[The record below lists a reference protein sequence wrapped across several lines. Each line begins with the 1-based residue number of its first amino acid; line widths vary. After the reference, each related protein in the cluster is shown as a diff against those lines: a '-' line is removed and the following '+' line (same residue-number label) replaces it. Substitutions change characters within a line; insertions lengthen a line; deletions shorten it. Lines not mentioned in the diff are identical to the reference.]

1 MAITKFMQVMFSANE
16 REDEELAGQVA
27 EDIETAKENGEVDT
41 EEVNY
46 KHLGDGNVMIH
57 DKVNDEITLAK
68 KAQDEHET
76 YDLVAVPTED
86 LDMYL
91 HPGEDGVTPDQ
102 SVQGVD
108 EEHYEDHMEMPMDDM
123 EDEYIDGS
131 ELNEDEEYDEDE
143 EEREFSYFGD
153 NEAVYR
159 IIEDQVFMERIF
171 SEVIESEET
180 AKVGDIKVEKIDDD
194 TVLVTSE
201 ATGDQARVELDGE
214 GMEVTELEQKE
225 MSEDEYYEEDEEECY
240 NGCGSSE
247 QYEPMYVV
255 GVDTGNHVIVDA
267 PVYDE
272 EDAQDLASR
281 LEEAG
286 VSGIGVFEDP
296 DQAREHAQELLN
308 SLGVENEDQVMEPE
322 QAEFSDYG
330 VYVTRYF
337 SYDELEEIENEYYE
351 RLFSEIDPEDCTEF
365 MFKMFSETENDAPT
379 QDKIEDAL
387 ESGEEIEEDGEVI
400 TPVSDDTV
408 VVEDKNN
415 GEFTKVTVDEGEM
428 DVEKISRSEAEEL
441 VKDIAVESEDEDD
454 DDEDEVEEKEF
465 SEVFVDPFELNSD
478 EVTSYMMRLFSESE
492 DDEESLQ
499 EDVESALEDGEQVET
514 DDEIITPI
522 SNTTAVVEDKE
533 NGEYTKVTVEGE
545 DMHVEKLSESEA
557 EDLLEDVDVE
567 ETKEE
572 QEEREFSENNY
583 MILKYFADA
592 MAPAQAPMAAPAP
605 APVPAEA
612 AAMPAEQPMP
622 MDMPV
627 EVPSV
632 EAIEDKAL
640 AAVEAIH
647 AAAQDAA
654 NMIQQAKEAP
664 VPGQEEDLQ
673 EAQFS
678 YYYYDEDDA
687 EERFYSETE
696 TLGSWLMNS
705 TRR

>member
-16 REDEELAGQVA
+16 REDDELAGQVA
-27 EDIETAKENGEVDT
+27 EDIEAAKENGEVDT

-57 DKVNDEITLAK
+57 DKVNNEVTLAT

-91 HPGEDGVTPDQ
+91 HMDETGVNPDE
-102 SVQGVD
+102 SVEGVN
-108 EEHYEDHMEMPMDDM
+108 EEHYEEHVDQPIDM
-123 EDEYIDGS
+123 VEDKYVDGS
-131 ELNEDEEYDEDE
+131 ELNEEV
-143 EEREFSYFGD
+143 EEREYSYDGENVAMQRIFS
-153 NEAVYR
+153 
-159 IIEDQVFMERIF
+159 DQEFMERIF
-171 SEVIESEET
+171 NEVIESEET
-180 AKVGDIKVEKIDDD
+180 AKVGDIKVEKIDED

-201 ATGDQARVELDGE
+201 ATGDQARVELDSE

-225 MSEDEYYEEDEEECY
+225 MSEDEEGYEGPG
-240 NGCGSSE
+240 NSE
-247 QYEPMYVV
+247 QYEPMFVV
-255 GVDTGNHVIVDA
+255 GVDADNHVIVDA
-267 PVYDE
+267 PVYNE

-286 VSGIGVFEDP
+286 VENIGIFECP
-296 DQAREHAQELLN
+296 DEAREHAENLLN
-308 SLGVENEDQVMEPE
+308 ELGVEHENQLAEPE

-330 VYVTRYF
+330 IYVTRYF
-337 SYDELEEIENEYYE
+337 SQSELEELENEYYE
-351 RLFSEIDPEDCTEF
+351 RLFSEVDPEDCTEV
-365 MFKMFSETENDAPT
+365 MIKLFSEVSGDAPT

-408 VVEDKNN
+408 VIEDKNN
-415 GEFTKVTVDEGEM
+415 NEFTRVTVDGEDM

-441 VKDIAVESEDEDD
+441 VKDIVVESEE
-454 DDEDEVEEKEF
+454 DEDEEEEKEF
-465 SEVFVDPFELNSD
+465 SEVYVDPFELDPS

-492 DDEESLQ
+492 DSEESMQ
-499 EDVESALEDGEQVET
+499 EDVESALEEGEQVET

-522 SNTTAVVEDKE
+522 SSEVAVVEDKE
-533 NGEYTKVTVEGE
+533 NGEFTKVTVEGE

-557 EDLLEDVDVE
+557 SELLDEVEVE
-567 ETKEE
+567 ETENEK
-572 QEEREFSENNY
+572 EEREFSEANE
-583 MILKYFADA
+583 MVLKFFNAPV
-592 MAPAQAPMAAPAP
+592 APAAAPVAVPVEAAPVVEAPVEAP
-605 APVPAEA
+605 AMSE
-612 AAMPAEQPMP
+612 EI
-622 MDMPV
+622 
-627 EVPSV
+627 PSV

-664 VPGQEEDLQ
+664 VPGAEEDLQ

-678 YYYYDEDDA
+678 GDFEDEA
-687 EERFYSETE
+687 EERFYSQTE
-696 TLGSWLMNS
+696 TLGNWLINNI
-705 TRR
+705 R

>member
-1 MAITKFMQVMFSANE
+1 MAITKFMQAMFSANE

-27 EDIETAKENGEVDT
+27 EDIESAKENGEVDT
-41 EEVNY
+41 DEVNY

-91 HPGEDGVTPDQ
+91 HMAEDGVTPDE
-102 SVQGVD
+102 SVEGVD
-108 EEHYEDHMEMPMDDM
+108 EEHYEEHMEEPMDYM
-123 EDEYIDGS
+123 EDEYVDGS
-131 ELNEDEEYDEDE
+131 ELND
-143 EEREFSYFGD
+143 EEREFSVYSD
-153 NEAVYR
+153 NEAVQR
-159 IIEDQVFMERIF
+159 IFSDQEFMERIF
-171 SEVIESEET
+171 NEVIESEET
-180 AKVGDIKVEKIDDD
+180 AKVGDIKIEKIDDD

-201 ATGDQARVELDGE
+201 ATGDQARVELDGPE
-214 GMEVTELEQKE
+214 MEVTELDQKE
-225 MSEDEYYEEDEEECY
+225 MSEDYEDEECY

-247 QYEPMYVV
+247 QYEPMFVV
-255 GVDTGNHVIVDA
+255 GVDAGNHVIVDA
-267 PVYDE
+267 PVYNE
-272 EDAQDLASR
+272 EDAMDLAAR
-281 LEEAG
+281 LEESG
-286 VSGIGVFEDP
+286 VEGIGVFECP
-296 DQAREHAQELLN
+296 DEAREHAEELLS
-308 SLGVENEDQVMEPE
+308 SLGVESEEQVGEPE

-351 RLFSEIDPEDCTEF
+351 RLFSEVDPEECTEF
-365 MFKMFSETENDAPT
+365 MLKMFSETEEDAPT
-379 QDKIEDAL
+379 QEKIEDAL
-387 ESGEEIEEDGEVI
+387 ESGEEIEEDGEII
-400 TPVSDDTV
+400 TPISDDTV

-415 GEFTKVTVDEGEM
+415 NEFTKVTLDGDEM
-428 DVEKISRSEAEEL
+428 DVEKISREKAEEL
-441 VKDIAVESEDEDD
+441 VEDIAVEY
-454 DDEDEVEEKEF
+454 DDEDEDEESEEREF
-465 SEVFVDPFELNSD
+465 SEVYVDPFELDPS

-492 DDEESLQ
+492 EDEDSMQ
-499 EDVESALEDGEQVET
+499 EDVESALEDGEQIET
-514 DDEIITPI
+514 SSEIITPI

-557 EDLLEDVDVE
+557 EDLLDDVDVE
-567 ETKEE
+567 ETEEE
-572 QEEREFSENNY
+572 QEEREFSENNS
-583 MILKYFADA
+583 MILKFFADA
-592 MAPAQAPMAAPAP
+592 IPPAAQAPMAAAP
-605 APVPAEA
+605 AQ
-612 AAMPAEQPMP
+612 MPAEQPMP

-627 EVPSV
+627 EEVPSV

-664 VPGQEEDLQ
+664 IPGAEEDLQ

-678 YYYYDEDDA
+678 SFDEEA
-687 EERFYSETE
+687 EERFYCETE
-696 TLGSWLMNS
+696 TLGSWLTNNI
-705 TRR
+705 R

>member
-1 MAITKFMQVMFSANE
+1 MAITKFMQAMFSANE

-27 EDIETAKENGEVDT
+27 EDIESAKENGEVDT

-57 DKVNDEITLAK
+57 DKVNDEVTLAK

-91 HPGEDGVTPDQ
+91 HMAEDGVTPDE
-102 SVQGVD
+102 SVEGVD
-108 EEHYEDHMEMPMDDM
+108 EERYEEHMEAPMDYM
-123 EDEYIDGS
+123 EEEYVEGS
-131 ELNEDEEYDEDE
+131 ELND
-143 EEREFSYFGD
+143 EEREFSVYSD
-153 NEAVYR
+153 NEAVQR
-159 IIEDQVFMERIF
+159 IFSDQEFMERIF
-171 SEVIESEET
+171 NEVIESEET
-180 AKVGDIKVEKIDDD
+180 AKIGDIKIEKIDDD

-201 ATGDQARVELDGE
+201 ATGDQARVELDGPE
-214 GMEVTELEQKE
+214 MEVTELDQKE
-225 MSEDEYYEEDEEECY
+225 MSEDYEDEECY

-247 QYEPMYVV
+247 QYEPMFVV
-255 GVDTGNHVIVDA
+255 GVDVDNHVIVDA
-267 PVYDE
+267 PVYNE
-272 EDAQDLASR
+272 EDAMDLAAR
-281 LEEAG
+281 LEESG
-286 VSGIGVFEDP
+286 VEGIGVFECP
-296 DQAREHAQELLN
+296 DEAREHAEELLN
-308 SLGVENEDQVMEPE
+308 SLGVESEEQVGEPE

-351 RLFSEIDPEDCTEF
+351 RLFSEVDPEDCTEF
-365 MFKMFSETENDAPT
+365 MLKMFSETEEDAPT
-379 QDKIEDAL
+379 QEKIEDAL
-387 ESGEEIEEDGEVI
+387 ESGEEIEEDGEII
-400 TPVSDDTV
+400 TPISDDTV

-415 GEFTKVTVDEGEM
+415 NEFTKVTLAGDEM
-428 DVEKISRSEAEEL
+428 DVEKISREKAEEL
-441 VKDIAVESEDEDD
+441 VEDIAVEY
-454 DDEDEVEEKEF
+454 DDEDEDEESEEREF
-465 SEVFVDPFELNSD
+465 SEVYVDPFELDPS

-492 DDEESLQ
+492 EDEDSMQ
-499 EDVESALEDGEQVET
+499 EDVESALEDGEQIET
-514 DDEIITPI
+514 SSEIITPI

-545 DMHVEKLSESEA
+545 DMHVEKLSDSEA
-557 EDLLEDVDVE
+557 EDLLGDVEVE
-567 ETKEE
+567 ETDEE
-572 QEEREFSENNY
+572 KEEREFSENNS
-583 MILKYFADA
+583 MILKFFADA
-592 MAPAQAPMAAPAP
+592 MPPAAQAPMAAAP
-605 APVPAEA
+605 APVEAPAQ
-612 AAMPAEQPMP
+612 MPAEPMP

-632 EAIEDKAL
+632 EEIEDKAL

-664 VPGQEEDLQ
+664 VPGAEEDLQ

-678 YYYYDEDDA
+678 YYWDEEDA

-696 TLGSWLMNS
+696 TLGSWLTNNI
-705 TRR
+705 R

>member
-1 MAITKFMQVMFSANE
+1 MAITKFMQAMFSANE
-16 REDEELAGQVA
+16 RDDEELAGQVA
-27 EDIETAKENGEVDT
+27 GDIESAKERGEVDT

-57 DKVNDEITLAK
+57 DKVNNEVTLAK

-91 HPGEDGVTPDQ
+91 HPAEDGVTPDE

-108 EEHYEDHMEMPMDDM
+108 EEHYEEHMEMPMDDM

-131 ELNEDEEYDEDE
+131 ELNDCEECED
-143 EEREFSYFGD
+143 EEREFSYDGD
-153 NEAVYR
+153 NVILQR
-159 IIEDQVFMERIF
+159 LFSDQIFMEKIF
-171 SEVIESEET
+171 NEVIESEET
-180 AKVGDIKVEKIDDD
+180 AKVGDIKVEKIDDNS
-194 TVLVTSE
+194 VLVTSE
-201 ATGDQARVELDGE
+201 STGDQVEIDME
-214 GMEVTELEQKE
+214 GDHMKVNELEQRE
-225 MSEDEYYEEDEEECY
+225 MSEEDYEESD
-240 NGCGSSE
+240 E
-247 QYEPMYVV
+247 QYEPMFVV
-255 GVDTGNHVIVDA
+255 GVDTDNHVIVDA
-267 PVYDE
+267 PVYTE
-272 EDAQDLASR
+272 EDAQDLAER

-286 VSGIGVFEDP
+286 VEGIGIFECP
-296 DQAREHAQELLN
+296 DEAREHAENLLN
-308 SLGVENEDQVMEPE
+308 QLGIENEDQIAEPE

-365 MFKMFSETENDAPT
+365 MLKMFSETEDDAPS
-379 QDKIEDAL
+379 QEKIEDAL

-400 TPVSDDTV
+400 TPVSEDTV

-415 GEFTKVTVDEGEM
+415 GEFTKVVLDGEDM
-428 DVEKISRSEAEEL
+428 DVEKISREEAEEL
-441 VKDIAVESEDEDD
+441 VKDIAVESEE
-454 DDEDEVEEKEF
+454 DEDEEEDTEEKEF
-465 SEVFVDPFELNSD
+465 SEVYVDPFELDPS

-492 DDEESLQ
+492 EDEESLQ
-499 EDVESALEDGEQVET
+499 DDVESALEDGEQIET
-514 DDEIITPI
+514 DDEIITPV
-522 SNTTAVVEDKE
+522 SEDTAVVEDKE
-533 NGEYTKVTVEGE
+533 NGEYTKVTVEGG
-545 DMHVEKLSESEA
+545 DMHVEKISESEA
-557 EDLLEDVDVE
+557 ENLLGDVEVE
-567 ETKEE
+567 ETEDEK
-572 QEEREFSENNY
+572 EEREFSEQNE
-583 MILKYFADA
+583 MILKFFNAPVA
-592 MAPAQAPMAAPAP
+592 TVPAQAAA
-605 APVPAEA
+605 APVPQEVLQAQADQEVAQA
-612 AAMPAEQPMP
+612 AQEIPAV
-622 MDMPV
+622 V
-627 EVPSV
+627 EETPSV

-664 VPGQEEDLQ
+664 VPGAEEDLQ

-678 YYYYDEDDA
+678 HYYDEEEA

-705 TRR
+705 TRRR

>member
-1 MAITKFMQVMFSANE
+1 MAITKFMQAMFSANE

-27 EDIETAKENGEVDT
+27 EDIESAKENGEVDT
-41 EEVNY
+41 DEVNY

-57 DKVNDEITLAK
+57 DKVNDEVTLAK

-91 HPGEDGVTPDQ
+91 HMAEDGVTPDE
-102 SVQGVD
+102 SVEGVD
-108 EEHYEDHMEMPMDDM
+108 EEHYEEHMEAPMDYM
-123 EDEYIDGS
+123 EDEYVDGS
-131 ELNEDEEYDEDE
+131 ELNDGECEECE
-143 EEREFSYFGD
+143 EEKEFSYYGD
-153 NEAVYR
+153 NVVLQR
-159 IIEDQVFMERIF
+159 LFSDQIFMEKIF
-171 SEVIESEET
+171 NEVIESEET

-194 TVLVTSE
+194 AVLVTSE
-201 ATGDQARVELDGE
+201 ATGDQARIEMQGE
-214 GMEVTELEQKE
+214 HLKVDELEQRE
-225 MSEDEYYEEDEEECY
+225 MSEDYEDEECY

-247 QYEPMYVV
+247 QYEPMFVV
-255 GVDTGNHVIVDA
+255 GVDAGNHVIVDA
-267 PVYDE
+267 PVYNE
-272 EDAQDLASR
+272 EDARDLASR

-286 VSGIGVFEDP
+286 VEGIGIFENP
-296 DQAREHAQELLN
+296 DEAREHAEELLN
-308 SLGVENEDQVMEPE
+308 SLGVEHEDQVGEPE

-365 MFKMFSETENDAPT
+365 MLKMFSETEDNAPS
-379 QDKIEDAL
+379 QEKIEDAL

-400 TPVSDDTV
+400 TPISDDTV

-415 GEFTKVTVDEGEM
+415 GEFTKIVLDDEDM
-428 DVEKISRSEAEEL
+428 DIEKISREEAEEL
-441 VKDIAVESEDEDD
+441 VKDIAVESEEEEEEDD
-454 DDEDEVEEKEF
+454 NEEDAEEKEF
-465 SEVFVDPFELNSD
+465 SEVFVDPFELDSS

-522 SNTTAVVEDKE
+522 SDDTAVVEDKE
-533 NGEYTKVTVEGE
+533 NGEYTKVTVDGE

-557 EDLLEDVDVE
+557 EDLLEDVEVE
-567 ETKEE
+567 ETEEE
-572 QEEREFSENNY
+572 QEEREFSENNS
-583 MILKYFADA
+583 MILKFFADA
-592 MAPAQAPMAAPAP
+592 MVPAQAPIAPVPAEVAPAP
-605 APVPAEA
+605 APVEAIPA
-612 AAMPAEQPMP
+612 PMP
-622 MDMPV
+622 MDIPA

-654 NMIQQAKEAP
+654 NMIQQAKDAP
-664 VPGQEEDLQ
+664 VPGAEEDLQ

-678 YYYYDEDDA
+678 YYWNEEDA

-696 TLGSWLMNS
+696 TLGSWLTNNI
-705 TRR
+705 R

>member
-1 MAITKFMQVMFSANE
+1 MAITKFMQAMFSANE

-27 EDIETAKENGEVDT
+27 EDIESAKENGEVDT
-41 EEVNY
+41 DEVNY

-57 DKVNDEITLAK
+57 DKVNDEVTLAK

-91 HPGEDGVTPDQ
+91 HMAEDGVTPDE
-102 SVQGVD
+102 SVEGVD
-108 EEHYEDHMEMPMDDM
+108 EEHYEEHMEAPMDYM
-123 EDEYIDGS
+123 EDEYVDGS
-131 ELNEDEEYDEDE
+131 ELND
-143 EEREFSYFGD
+143 EEREFSVYSE
-153 NEAVYR
+153 NEAVQR
-159 IIEDQVFMERIF
+159 IFSDQEFMERLF
-171 SEVIESEET
+171 NEVIESEET
-180 AKVGDIKVEKIDDD
+180 AKVGDIKIEKIDDD

-201 ATGDQARVELDGE
+201 ATGDQARVELDGPE
-214 GMEVTELEQKE
+214 MEVTELDQKE
-225 MSEDEYYEEDEEECY
+225 MSEDYEDEECY

-247 QYEPMYVV
+247 QYEPMFVV
-255 GVDTGNHVIVDA
+255 GVDVDNHVIVDA
-267 PVYDE
+267 PVYNE

-281 LEEAG
+281 LEESG
-286 VSGIGVFEDP
+286 VEGIGIFENP
-296 DQAREHAQELLN
+296 DEAREHAEELLN
-308 SLGVENEDQVMEPE
+308 SLGVDSEEQVGEPE

-351 RLFSEIDPEDCTEF
+351 RLFSEVDPEECTEF
-365 MFKMFSETENDAPT
+365 MLKMFSETEEDAPT
-379 QDKIEDAL
+379 QEKIEDAL
-387 ESGEEIEEDGEVI
+387 ESGEEIEEDGEII
-400 TPVSDDTV
+400 TPISDDTV

-415 GEFTKVTVDEGEM
+415 GEFTKVTLDGDEM
-428 DVEKISRSEAEEL
+428 DVEKISREEAEEL
-441 VKDIAVESEDEDD
+441 VEDISVESEKEEDD
-454 DDEDEVEEKEF
+454 DNESEDDDNESEEKEF
-465 SEVFVDPFELNSD
+465 SEVFVDPFELDPS

-492 DDEESLQ
+492 DDEESMQ
-499 EDVESALEDGEQVET
+499 DDVESALEDGEQVET

-522 SNTTAVVEDKE
+522 SDDTAVVEDKE
-533 NGEYTKVTVEGE
+533 NGEYTKVTVDGE

-557 EDLLEDVDVE
+557 EDLLDDVEVE
-567 ETKEE
+567 ETEDE
-572 QEEREFSENNY
+572 QEEREFSENNS
-583 MILKYFADA
+583 MILKFFADA
-592 MAPAQAPMAAPAP
+592 MAPAAQAPMAAAP
-605 APVPAEA
+605 APVEAPAQ
-612 AAMPAEQPMP
+612 MPAEQPMP

-654 NMIQQAKEAP
+654 NMIQQAKDAP
-664 VPGQEEDLQ
+664 VPGAEEDLQ

-678 YYYYDEDDA
+678 YYYEDEA
-687 EERFYSETE
+687 EDRFYSETE
-696 TLGSWLMNS
+696 TLGNWLMNS

>member
-1 MAITKFMQVMFSANE
+1 MAITKFMQAMFSANE

-27 EDIETAKENGEVDT
+27 EDIESAKENGEVDT
-41 EEVNY
+41 DEVNY

-57 DKVNDEITLAK
+57 DKVNDEVTLAK

-91 HPGEDGVTPDQ
+91 HMAEDGVTPDE
-102 SVQGVD
+102 SVEGVD
-108 EEHYEDHMEMPMDDM
+108 EEHYEEHMEEPMDYM
-123 EDEYIDGS
+123 EDEYVDGS
-131 ELNEDEEYDEDE
+131 ELND
-143 EEREFSYFGD
+143 EEREFSVYSD
-153 NEAVYR
+153 NEAV
-159 IIEDQVFMERIF
+159 QRIF
-171 SEVIESEET
+171 SDQEFMEKIFNEVIESEET
-180 AKVGDIKVEKIDDD
+180 AKVGDIKIEKIDDD

-201 ATGDQARVELDGE
+201 ATGDQARVEVQGDHLKVD
-214 GMEVTELEQKE
+214 ELEQRE
-225 MSEDEYYEEDEEECY
+225 MSEEDYEDEECY

-247 QYEPMYVV
+247 QYEPMFVV
-255 GVDTGNHVIVDA
+255 GVDAGNHVIVDA

-272 EDAQDLASR
+272 EDAMDLAQR
-281 LEEAG
+281 LEESG
-286 VSGIGVFEDP
+286 VEGIGIFENP
-296 DQAREHAQELLN
+296 DEAREHAEELLN
-308 SLGVENEDQVMEPE
+308 SLGIDSEEQVGEPE

-351 RLFSEIDPEDCTEF
+351 RLFSEVDPEECTEF
-365 MFKMFSETENDAPT
+365 MLKMFSETEDDAPT
-379 QDKIEDAL
+379 QEKIEDAL

-400 TPVSDDTV
+400 TPISDDTV

-415 GEFTKVTVDEGEM
+415 GEFTKVTLDGDEM
-428 DVEKISRSEAEEL
+428 DVEKISREEAEEL
-441 VKDIAVESEDEDD
+441 VEDIAVESEE
-454 DDEDEVEEKEF
+454 DDEDEEDENTEDEEREF
-465 SEVFVDPFELNSD
+465 SDLYVDVDPFELSSD

-492 DDEESLQ
+492 DDEETMQ

-514 DDEIITPI
+514 SDEIITPI
-522 SNTTAVVEDKE
+522 SDDTVVVEDKE

-545 DMHVEKLSESEA
+545 EMHVEKLSESEA
-557 EDLLEDVDVE
+557 EDLLEDVEVE
-567 ETKEE
+567 ETEEE
-572 QEEREFSENNY
+572 QEEREFSENNS
-583 MILKYFADA
+583 MILKFFN
-592 MAPAQAPMAAPAP
+592 APMAAPAP
-605 APVPAEA
+605 AQQVPVQQVPVEQAPAE
-612 AAMPAEQPMP
+612 PMP
-622 MDMPV
+622 MEEMPV

-654 NMIQQAKEAP
+654 NMIQQAKDAP
-664 VPGQEEDLQ
+664 VPGAEEDLQ

-678 YYYYDEDDA
+678 YYWDEEDA

-696 TLGSWLMNS
+696 TLGSWLTNNI
-705 TRR
+705 R

>member
-1 MAITKFMQVMFSANE
+1 MAITKFMQAMFSANE

-27 EDIETAKENGEVDT
+27 EDIESAKENGEVDT
-41 EEVNY
+41 DEVNY

-57 DKVNDEITLAK
+57 DKVNDEVTLAK

-91 HPGEDGVTPDQ
+91 HMAEDGVTPDE
-102 SVQGVD
+102 SVEGVD
-108 EEHYEDHMEMPMDDM
+108 EEHYEEHMEAPMDYM
-123 EDEYIDGS
+123 EDEYVDGS
-131 ELNEDEEYDEDE
+131 ELNDEGCEECE
-143 EEREFSYFGD
+143 EEKEFSYYGD
-153 NEAVYR
+153 NVVLQR
-159 IIEDQVFMERIF
+159 LFSDQIFMEKIF
-171 SEVIESEET
+171 NEVIESEET

-194 TVLVTSE
+194 AVLVTSE
-201 ATGDQARVELDGE
+201 ATGDQARIEMQGE
-214 GMEVTELEQKE
+214 RLKVDELEQRE
-225 MSEDEYYEEDEEECY
+225 MSEDYEDEECY

-247 QYEPMYVV
+247 QYEPMFVV
-255 GVDTGNHVIVDA
+255 GVDAGNHVIVDA
-267 PVYDE
+267 PVYNE

-286 VSGIGVFEDP
+286 VEGIGIFENP
-296 DQAREHAQELLN
+296 DEAREHAEELLN
-308 SLGVENEDQVMEPE
+308 SLGVEHEDQVGEPE

-365 MFKMFSETENDAPT
+365 MLKMFSETEDNAPS
-379 QDKIEDAL
+379 QEKIEDAL

-400 TPVSDDTV
+400 TPISDDTV

-415 GEFTKVTVDEGEM
+415 GEFTKIVLDDEDM
-428 DVEKISRSEAEEL
+428 DIEKISREEAEEL
-441 VKDIAVESEDEDD
+441 VKDIAVESEEEEEEDK
-454 DDEDEVEEKEF
+454 EEEKEF
-465 SEVFVDPFELNSD
+465 SEVFVDPFELDSS

-492 DDEESLQ
+492 DDDESLQ

-522 SNTTAVVEDKE
+522 SDDTAVVEDKE
-533 NGEYTKVTVEGE
+533 NGEYTKVTVDGE

-557 EDLLEDVDVE
+557 EDLLGDVEVE

-572 QEEREFSENNY
+572 QEEREFSENNS
-583 MILKYFADA
+583 MILKFFADA
-592 MAPAQAPMAAPAP
+592 MVPAQAPVAPV
-605 APVPAEA
+605 APVPAEVA
-612 AAMPAEQPMP
+612 PVPAPVEAIPAPMP

-647 AAAQDAA
+647 AAAQDAS
-654 NMIQQAKEAP
+654 NMIQQAKDAP
-664 VPGQEEDLQ
+664 VPGAEEDLQ

-678 YYYYDEDDA
+678 YYWNEEDA

-696 TLGSWLMNS
+696 TLGSWLTNNI
-705 TRR
+705 R

>member
-1 MAITKFMQVMFSANE
+1 MAITKFMQAMFSANE

-27 EDIETAKENGEVDT
+27 EDIEAAKENGEVDT
-41 EEVNY
+41 DEVNY
-46 KHLGDGNVMIH
+46 KHIGDGNVMIH
-57 DKVNDEITLAK
+57 DKVNDEVTLAA

-91 HPGEDGVTPDQ
+91 HMAEDGVTPDE

-108 EEHYEDHMEMPMDDM
+108 EEHYEDHMEMPMDYV
-123 EDEYIDGS
+123 EDEYVDGS
-131 ELNEDEEYDEDE
+131 ELNE
-143 EEREFSYFGD
+143 EREFSVYSE
-153 NEAVYR
+153 NEAV
-159 IIEDQVFMERIF
+159 QRIF
-171 SEVIESEET
+171 SEQEFFERLFNEVIESEET
-180 AKVGDIKVEKIDDD
+180 AKVGDIKIEKIDDD

-201 ATGDQARVELDGE
+201 ATGDQAKVELDGPD
-214 GMEVTELEQKE
+214 MEVTELEQKE
-225 MSEDEYYEEDEEECY
+225 MSEDDYEDEECY
-240 NGCGSSE
+240 NGCGSDE
-247 QYEPMYVV
+247 QYEPMFVV
-255 GVDTGNHVIVDA
+255 GVDVDNHVIVDA
-267 PVYDE
+267 PVYTE

-281 LEEAG
+281 LSESG
-286 VSGIGVFEDP
+286 VEGVGIFDCP
-296 DQAREHAQELLN
+296 DEAREHAQELLS
-308 SLGVENEDQVMEPE
+308 SLGVDSEDQVSEPE

-337 SYDELEEIENEYYE
+337 SYDELEDMENEYYE
-351 RLFSEIDPEDCTEF
+351 RLFSEVDPEECTEF
-365 MFKMFSETENDAPT
+365 MLKLFSETEDDAPN
-379 QDKIEDAL
+379 QEKIEDAL

-400 TPVSDDTV
+400 TPISDDTV

-415 GEFTKVTVDEGEM
+415 GEFTRVTLDGDEM

-441 VKDIAVESEDEDD
+441 VEDIAVESDSEENDEDEDEESEERD
-454 DDEDEVEEKEF
+454 FSDLYED
-465 SEVFVDPFELNSD
+465 VDPFELNSD

-492 DDEESLQ
+492 DEDDETLQ
-499 EDVESALEDGEQVET
+499 EDVEDALEDGEQVET

-522 SNTTAVVEDKE
+522 SDDTVVVEDKS
-533 NGEYTKVTVEGE
+533 NGEYTKVTVDGDE
-545 DMHVEKLSESEA
+545 MHVEKLSESEA

-567 ETKEE
+567 ETEEE
-572 QEEREFSENNY
+572 QEEREFSEANE
-583 MILKYFADA
+583 MILKFFNEVPAA
-592 MAPAQAPMAAPAP
+592 APVAPAP
-605 APVPAEA
+605 APVPAA
-612 AAMPAEQPMP
+612 PAPMP
-622 MDMPV
+622 MEEMPV

-664 VPGQEEDLQ
+664 VPGAEEDLQ

-678 YYYYDEDDA
+678 YYYDEDELED
-687 EERFYSETE
+687 RFYSETE
-696 TLGSWLMNS
+696 TLGNWLMNS